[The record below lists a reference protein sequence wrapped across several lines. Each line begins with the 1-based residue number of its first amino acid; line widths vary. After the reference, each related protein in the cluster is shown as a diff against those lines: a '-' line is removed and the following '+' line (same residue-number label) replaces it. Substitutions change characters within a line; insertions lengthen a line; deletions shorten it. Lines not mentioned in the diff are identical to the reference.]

1 MKIELKTT
9 GNNASGKTR
18 ILKKVKAYLEKAG
31 LKVKEGNHT
40 LMIEGEFS
48 K

>member
-1 MKIELKTT
+1 MKVELNVR
-9 GNNASGKTR
+9 GNNASGKTK
-18 ILKKVKAYLEKAG
+18 ILKKEKAG